1 MPPRTRS
8 AGSRSS
14 GARSS
19 GSARAR
25 STMWQTHKSTPWS
38 GVVRDVKR
46 MRKRAGAKWNRA
58 MGKHPM
64 VALTLSIVFAIV
76 GTAALVLGVLA
87 ENLLYGLVVALGALG
102 TVAVR
107 RAQHLEQ
114 QRQQQKRANRPIVV
128 TPQPQPR
135 SAESNHEP
143 TKPKR
148 PTSRVIKC
156 TRTGN
161 AAKDCDCAPDHVTSQ
176 DGVDYFGR
184 PMGHPLGPRN
194 RKATSKSTSRRPR

>member
-1 MPPRTRS
+1 MPPRART
-8 AGSRSS
+8 AGSR
-14 GARSS
+14 S

-46 MRKRAGAKWNRA
+46 MRKRAGAKWNKA

-76 GTAALVLGVLA
+76 GTAALVLGVLT

-102 TVAVR
+102 SVAVR
-107 RAQHLEQ
+107 RAQRMEE
-114 QRQQQKRANRPIVV
+114 QRQQQKRAHRPTVV
-128 TPQPQPR
+128 TPQPAADQPP
-135 SAESNHEP
+135 AGEP
-143 TKPKR
+143 QPDAPAKPRR

-156 TRTGN
+156 TRTGKV
-161 AAKDCDCAPDHVTSQ
+161 AKDCDCAPDHVTSQ

-184 PMGHPLGPRN
+184 PFGHPLGPRN
-194 RKATSKSTSRRPR
+194 RKATSKSTPKRPR

>member
-8 AGSRSS
+8 TGGRTR
-14 GARSS
+14 GAT
-19 GSARAR
+19 RAR
-25 STMWQTHKSTPWS
+25 STVWQTHKSTPWS

-58 MGKHPM
+58 MGKHPV
-64 VALTLSIVFAIV
+64 VALTLSIVFAVV
-76 GTAALVLGVLA
+76 GTAALVLGVLT

-114 QRQQQKRANRPIVV
+114 QRQQQKRANRPTVV
-128 TPQPQPR
+128 TPPPADRRRPTEPR
-135 SAESNHEP
+135 PDEP
-143 TKPKR
+143 AKPKR

-156 TRTGN
+156 TRTGA

-184 PMGHPLGPRN
+184 PLGHPLGPRN